1 MTDKDIQAAGLES
14 LIDRCCIAARQHG
27 ETTERGDWATANA
40 AAGLIAA
47 IYAELR
53 RRGLDAQRQL
63 LRLLFD
69 PSPGVSGWAGAHA
82 LEFAPSEG
90 VAALTRLAALPGLA
104 GLSAETTLKEWRNG
118 CLRFREADEGHVL
131 VMPKRTSASHH
142 L

>member
-1 MTDKDIQAAGLES
+1 MADKEIRIAELES
-14 LIDRCCIAARQHG
+14 LIDRYIDAARQHG
-27 ETTERGDWATANA
+27 EATERGDWRTANA
-40 AAGLIAA
+40 AAASIAA

-53 RRGLDAQRQL
+53 RRGPDAQRQL

-90 VAALTRLAALPGLA
+90 AAALTRLASSPGLA

-118 CLRFREADEGHVL
+118 RLKFPD
-131 VMPKRTSASHH
+131 
-142 L
+142 